1 MTAIVIARN
10 AVTLRQS
17 SGEATQSRGSPR
29 RVCMLLAMTLTAA
42 VTSSLAQTHD
52 VSPEL
57 WDRPRSA
64 AAIAG
69 DEGVKRAAAALIARP
84 EARLVIHH
92 AAGHEPLLH
101 AEELKSWLGALAI
114 DTRRIV
120 LRNDLAAGSPLKIEV
135 VQ

>member
-1 MTAIVIARN
+1 MNGRLAIAFS
-10 AVTLRQS
+10 AVLST
-17 SGEATQSRGSPR
+17 
-29 RVCMLLAMTLTAA
+29 VAA
-42 VTSSLAQTHD
+42 AQTHD
-52 VSPEL
+52 VSAEL

-64 AAIAG
+64 AAISAE
-69 DEGVKRAAAALIARP
+69 EGVRRAVATLINQP

-92 AAGHEPLLH
+92 AAGQDPLLQ

-135 VQ
+135 IP